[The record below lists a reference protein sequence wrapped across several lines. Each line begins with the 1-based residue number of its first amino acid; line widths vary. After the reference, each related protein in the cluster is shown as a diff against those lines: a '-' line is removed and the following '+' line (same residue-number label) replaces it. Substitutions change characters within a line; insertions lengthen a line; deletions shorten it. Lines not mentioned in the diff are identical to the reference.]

1 MNSQHVTLLLLLDLS
16 AAFDTVNHE
25 ILVRRL
31 NTNFGVRRKVL
42 LPRRSQR
49 ISLSELCHIWKV
61 WLTFWRSNGLL
72 YGALTVCRLCFRAV
86 WYNRVTFTWSSP
98 ICWYW
103 HSIILIIKTWWCQC
117 ARRGRCSYGVLPLL
131 VIRSSTPKQLSR
143 IISKFKHCT
152 GWGLHCTQNFTGS
165 YKYCI
170 IAPKTLIE
178 DCKLLVSRTASV
190 QRHVA
195 FIVTINA
202 VVNTGT

>member
-1 MNSQHVTLLLLLDLS
+1 MCPSGTLRFKPHASSFMAVLQYPLYQSEYRQRYSTDAALLKVANDLSLNMNSQHVTLLLLLDLS

-31 NTNFGVRRKVL
+31 NTNFGVRGKVL

-49 ISLSELCHIWKV
+49 ISLSELCNIWKV

-86 WYNRVTFTWSSP
+86 WYYRVTFTWSSQ
-98 ICWYW
+98 ICWW

-117 ARRGRCSYGVLPLL
+117 ARRGRCSYGELPLL
-131 VIRSSTPKQLSR
+131 VIPSSSPKQLSR

-152 GWGLHCTQNFTGS
+152 GWG
-165 YKYCI
+165 
-170 IAPKTLIE
+170 
-178 DCKLLVSRTASV
+178 
-190 QRHVA
+190 
-195 FIVTINA
+195 
-202 VVNTGT
+202 